1 MTRERPSKR
10 RHPVRKAFIGL
21 MVCVALLSLSATAGV
36 FFLQRKLT
44 GQIDRIDGVFDGL
57 QDRPRVPTSGH
68 AAQAV
73 NILVMGTDRRSPVG
87 TTGGDAAAPTWV
99 PGAQRTDTLMMVHID
114 GDRRGAS
121 VISLPRDAW
130 VAVPGHGMD
139 KVNAAFSYAGPA
151 LAVRTVEDLTGVRV
165 DHLAVIDWDGFR
177 QLTDAVGGVSV
188 NVPSTVVD
196 PARGITWTAGWH
208 TLDGRRALDYVGQR
222 YGLPGGDLDRVRRQQ
237 NFLRTL
243 MEDSLHAEMRKSPMM
258 VYDFLDIVTR
268 HLSVDDELGDRRHGR
283 PGPLAAQPPHGRH
296 PLPHRPGPGSGSSGR
311 PERGLSRP
319 RAGEGTV
326 GGGPRGPGRHLGG
339 SPPGSRDRH
348 AGQLTGQLNG
358 AQLTACGVNSTETHP
373 RRTT

>member
-1 MTRERPSKR
+1 MTRESPSKR
-10 RHPVRKAFIGL
+10 RHPVRKALIGL

-73 NILVMGTDRRSPVG
+73 NILVMGTDRRSSVG

-99 PGAQRTDTLMMVHID
+99 PGAQRTDTLMIVHID

-208 TLDGRRALDYVGQR
+208 TLDGQRALDYVGQR

-268 HLSVDDELGDRRHGR
+268 HLSVDDDWATADMVD
-283 PGPLAAQPPHGRH
+283 LALSLRNLRTADIHYLTVPV
-296 PLPHRPGPGSGSSGR
+296 
-311 PERGLSRP
+311 RGL
-319 RAGEGTV
+319 
-326 GGGPRGPGRHLGG
+326 GR
-339 SPPGSRDRH
+339 
-348 AGQLTGQLNG
+348 QG
-358 AQLTACGVNSTETHP
+358 AQSVVYLDPVRGRGLWEAVREDRVDTWVDHHPAAEIGTQVN
-373 RRTT
+373 